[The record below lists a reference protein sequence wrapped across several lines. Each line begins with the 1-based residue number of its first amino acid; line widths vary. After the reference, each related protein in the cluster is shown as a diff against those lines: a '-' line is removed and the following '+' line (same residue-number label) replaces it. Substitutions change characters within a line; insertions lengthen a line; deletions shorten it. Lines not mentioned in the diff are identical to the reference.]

1 MSDKGFVIR
10 CRALI
15 IHDGRLLVVK
25 HTPESTF
32 YALPGGHLEWGEGI
46 KECMSREIEE
56 ELGIKAELGRLFYVN
71 TFMDEEVQSIEFF
84 FEVKNSKDYADLKKL
99 TGTHSSEIHEFRWV
113 GKNDDAR
120 ILPPGIDEALKN
132 GTLESDSVR
141 FIKG

>member
-1 MSDKGFVIR
+1 MDKKFVIR

-15 IHDGRLLVVK
+15 IYEGKLLVVK
-25 HTPESTF
+25 HTPESMF

-71 TFMDEEVQSIEFF
+71 TFMDSDVQSIEFF

-99 TGTHSSEIHEFRWV
+99 AGTHSSEIREFRWLGNGDNASV
-113 GKNDDAR
+113 
-120 ILPPGIDEALKN
+120 LPPGINEALKN
-132 GTLESDSVR
+132 GTLESDTVQ